1 MVSDVKTGHNVAISI
16 KQEGTPGD
24 NSPILGT
31 DKQGLCATM
40 PTPPA
45 LSPKARL
52 LRGAPSITYPVD
64 NDPQETT
71 TLGDRTIQKWTG
83 AEKIDGKLERW
94 MIDTDLIGAVRGHR
108 EDEAAKNI
116 YKRGDEFVKFEI
128 CIYHMNSSSDIKED
142 AVTGEFAPATGYSY
156 KVTLTGVTFG
166 NYDAPSEANARQK
179 ETVSYSAET
188 MEITA
193 LSGSV

>member
-16 KQEGTPGD
+16 KQEGTLGD

-31 DKQGLCATM
+31 NKQGLCKDMTK
-40 PTPPA
+40 PPG

-94 MIDTDLIGAVRGHR
+94 MIDTDLIGAVRGYR
-108 EDEAAKNI
+108 EDVGGKNI

-128 CIYHMNSSSDIKED
+128 CIYHMNASSEIKE
-142 AVTGEFAPATGYSY
+142 TEEGEFAPDTGYSY